1 MREVIAC
8 SREQKGSKLFACPTR
23 IFVKKTAPQSA
34 FAASLRRLKANFQY
48 ENTQWVLCRCH
59 GQRPLS
65 LFGFSGAAKGILR
78 VIAQTLQPAVNHVVQ
93 AVFRKSALF
102 QSATD

>member
-1 MREVIAC
+1 MRLLLVLV
-8 SREQKGSKLFACPTR
+8 SRKAVNCLPAYADFC
-23 IFVKKTAPQSA
+23 KKTAPQSA

-93 AVFRKSALF
+93 AVFRKAALF